1 MPLLW
6 RKSRGKGKNISYRD
20 GLYECMLGT
29 MKNKRKTSKGN
40 KQKRRTPAPKRA
52 GADKPFTRTAFLML
66 AILIM
71 ILLDQLVFS
80 GDRPYIEAVK
90 KEGLFVQEK
99 DRERLPPPESLF
111 ETSPLIPVHPV
122 VEITKQTARKSA
134 SDNKHEDNQEG
145 KKAETNNGRKD
156 IISGLIAE
164 DTVPDTGISVILP
177 KKGIQ
182 VHEIDLPENRPVWK
196 KNAVRSYPPEGWPRI
211 AIIID
216 DMGVDQKRSKQV
228 IALKGPLT
236 LAFLPYARKVDRF
249 ARAGRT
255 YGHELMIHMPMEAMN
270 GDLDLGG
277 IYLDSSMSPSETDE
291 MLDRAFS
298 SFGGYVGINNHM
310 GSRLTQNHDYMNMV
324 MKRLENRGLIFVDS
338 RTINSSIATEVA
350 RDYNVP
356 YAVRDVFLDH
366 EATPE
371 FVRKSLE
378 KLEYIARYNGHAI
391 AIGHPKDAT
400 IQVLKEW
407 LPTLKE
413 KKIALVP
420 VSMIVKEEEINR
432 LSSSLLDAPA
442 QNRVSPR

>member
-1 MPLLW
+1 
-6 RKSRGKGKNISYRD
+6 
-20 GLYECMLGT
+20 MLGA
-29 MKNKRKTSKGN
+29 MVEKRKTSKG
-40 KQKRRTPAPKRA
+40 KTQKRKTPPKKRA
-52 GADKPFTRTAFLML
+52 GADKPFTRTAFLMI

-80 GDRPYIEAVK
+80 GDRPYMEAVK
-90 KEGLFVQEK
+90 KEGLFVQDKEK
-99 DRERLPPPESLF
+99 GGLPPPESLF
-111 ETSPLIPVHPV
+111 ETSSRITTRPVAA
-122 VEITKQTARKSA
+122 ITEQISKSA
-134 SDNKHEDNQEG
+134 DSKKTAVKNEEKKTDKAGDRDNV
-145 KKAETNNGRKD
+145 
-156 IISGLIAE
+156 ISGIVAE
-164 DTVPDTGISVILP
+164 DVNSQTDISVILP

-182 VHEIDLPENRPVWK
+182 VHEIELPENRPVWK

-228 IALKGPLT
+228 VALKGPLT

-277 IYLDSSMSPSETDE
+277 IYLDSSMSPSEADK
-291 MLDRAFS
+291 MLDKAFA

-310 GSRLTQNHDYMNMV
+310 GSRLTQNRDYMNMV
-324 MKRLENRGLIFVDS
+324 MKRLDERGLIFVDS
-338 RTINSSIATEVA
+338 RTINSSVATEIA
-350 RDYNVP
+350 GDYNVP

-366 EATPE
+366 EPTPE

-378 KLEYIARYNGHAI
+378 ELEYIARYNGYAI

-432 LSSSLLDAPA
+432 LSSSLLEAPA
-442 QNRVSPR
+442 QNKVSPR